1 MAEEGGATE
10 STQEYK
16 LLTESGYLNTF
27 NQCIIVKQL
36 TNPMATQVKA
46 LPPILMETFMRVN
59 SLKE

>member
-46 LPPILMETFMRVN
+46 LPPILMEIFMRVN
-59 SLKE
+59 SSKE